1 MNKIEN
7 NRTSAIARASAREEV
22 NPMTSKKKYKR
33 ASTRKP
39 IVNKLMVIDELMKSK
54 DELNISLTVSEFR
67 NLFSTAQL
75 NRGWT
80 KPQLEDFLERV
91 KNGT

>member
-1 MNKIEN
+1 M
-7 NRTSAIARASAREEV
+7 
-22 NPMTSKKKYKR
+22 SKSDKKPVK
-33 ASTRKP
+33 
-39 IVNKLMVIDELMKSK
+39 NKLQLIDEVLKSDDDK
-54 DELNISLTVSEFR
+54 TISLTVSEFR

-91 KNGT
+91 NNGT

>member
-1 MNKIEN
+1 M
-7 NRTSAIARASAREEV
+7 
-22 NPMTSKKKYKR
+22 SKSDKKPVK
-33 ASTRKP
+33 
-39 IVNKLMVIDELMKSK
+39 NKLQLIDEVLKSDDDK
-54 DELNISLTVSEFR
+54 TISLTVSEFR

-80 KPQLEDFLERV
+80 KPQLEFINERV